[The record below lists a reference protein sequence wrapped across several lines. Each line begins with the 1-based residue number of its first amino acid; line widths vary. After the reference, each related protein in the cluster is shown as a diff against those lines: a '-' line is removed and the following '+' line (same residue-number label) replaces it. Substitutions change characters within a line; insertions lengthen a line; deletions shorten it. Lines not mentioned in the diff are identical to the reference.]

1 MRSRCSIEDSRLG
14 CRFWRPAARVYK
26 RLRLKLDRLV
36 NQHPPLSV
44 SQGSRIGVHV
54 SLHAKKASN
63 QVLPPYS
70 ESSGQA
76 ASGSYGMLLIES
88 VVVLNLQWG
97 RLLVFLC
104 STPRNPCRIMPSH
117 TLPNTSETKPAPW
130 PWAAPWTA
138 SWTVPWVVP

>member
-14 CRFWRPAARVYK
+14 CRFWRPAAGVYR

-44 SQGSRIGVHV
+44 SQGSRTGVHV

-70 ESSGQA
+70 ESSGTSSKWFLWN
-76 ASGSYGMLLIES
+76 ASYRVCCCIELTVGSATGLF
-88 VVVLNLQWG
+88 
-97 RLLVFLC
+97 VFN
-104 STPRNPCRIMPSH
+104 SKKSIRIMPSR

-138 SWTVPWVVP
+138 SWTVPWVVL